1 MLCQDQCLHI
11 TYMENRVKI
20 ESVKSQG
27 IVLLGLVRM
36 TRDRSRTVIEL
47 DTVWIDTSNLDKI
60 REYERTSFIR
70 TEEGSNEEITS

>member
-1 MLCQDQCLHI
+1 
-11 TYMENRVKI
+11 MENRVKI

-70 TEEGSNEEITS
+70 TEEGSYEEITS

>member
-1 MLCQDQCLHI
+1 
-11 TYMENRVKI
+11 
-20 ESVKSQG
+20 
-27 IVLLGLVRM
+27 M

>member
-1 MLCQDQCLHI
+1 
-11 TYMENRVKI
+11 MENRVKI

-27 IVLLGLVRM
+27 IVLLGLVWM

>member
-1 MLCQDQCLHI
+1 
-11 TYMENRVKI
+11 MENRVKI

>member
-1 MLCQDQCLHI
+1 
-11 TYMENRVKI
+11 MENRVKI

-27 IVLLGLVRM
+27 IVLLGLVWM

-60 REYERTSFIR
+60 REYERTSLIR

>member
-1 MLCQDQCLHI
+1 
-11 TYMENRVKI
+11 MENRVKI

-36 TRDRSRTVIEL
+36 TRDMSRTVIEL